1 MNDIGMGFGFFCE
14 LLWKDLTEE
23 ASCGKGEK
31 EKRDQRDCSER
42 NIDAVRE
49 RPEKISEFSPCKDW
63 EKKKKGEK
71 KCQIEAE
78 KL

>member
-1 MNDIGMGFGFFCE
+1 MKMKPKE
-14 LLWKDLTEE
+14 LIIKWVETFN
-23 ASCGKGEK
+23 KG
-31 EKRDQRDCSER
+31 
-42 NIDAVRE
+42 DA
-49 RPEKISEFSPCKDW
+49 EKISEFSPCKDW